1 MIELLFSSLGFGI
14 LILLLLAVVFVVW
27 PLWRYKKSAAS
38 PALDQAEIQARLDEN
53 VRIYREHLA
62 ELENSLASQ
71 AIDDAQFAQLKIEL
85 ERNLLDDEAS
95 LHALQKKTSQY
106 LGVNIV
112 LVFCALILIGGVF
125 FYRYHGSSKDVYIQT
140 LQQEKLQQDY
150 QDMLQNRDP
159 NPARAQQL
167 IVEFEDRLKA
177 KPDNIQY
184 LFLLARA
191 QMEVGNFAEAS
202 KVYQRVLT
210 LDSQSSMIMA
220 ELAQALYLRDG
231 NKITPPVVDLA
242 KSAVTLDP
250 KNTMALGLLGIDG
263 YNRKDYPAAIKYWQ
277 KTVDIS
283 GVDSQGGRALSTGI
297 ERAKQAFVAAGG
309 KLEDLAVKSAYAVK
323 VAVSL
328 GANVKANPDQTLFVY
343 ARAWQ
348 GSPMPLA
355 IARIKV
361 SDLPTTI
368 QLDETMAMSPA
379 SSLANAGDIE
389 LVARISPSGSAKAE
403 VGDWQ
408 AKQGPIA
415 MKALPN
421 QVVLEI
427 NEQVTAESLKP

>member
-1 MIELLFSSLGFGI
+1 MIDLWFGV
-14 LILLLLAVVFVVW
+14 LILLLLASVFVIW
-27 PLWRYKKSAAS
+27 PVWRYKNSATS

-71 AIDDAQFAQLKIEL
+71 AIDDSQFAQLKLEL

-95 LHALQKKTSQY
+95 LHALQKKSSQY
-106 LGVNIV
+106 LGVNLV
-112 LVFCALILIGGVF
+112 LGFCVLLLIGGVF
-125 FYRYHGSSKDVYIQT
+125 FYQYRGSSQDVYIQT

-167 IVEFEDRLKA
+167 IVEFEDRLKD

-191 QMEVGNFAEAS
+191 QMEVGNFAEAA
-202 KVYQRVLT
+202 KAYQRVLT
-210 LDSQSSMIMA
+210 LDSQSPMIMA
-220 ELAQALYLRDG
+220 ELAQAIFLRDG
-231 NKITPPVVDLA
+231 NNITPPVVDLA
-242 KSAVTLDP
+242 KGAVTLDP
-250 KNTMALGLLGIDG
+250 KNTMALGLLGIDA

-283 GVDSQGGRALSTGI
+283 GADSQGGRALSAGI
-297 ERAKQAFVAAGG
+297 EKAKQAFVAEGG
-309 KLEDLAVKSAYAVK
+309 KLEDLVAKSVYAVK
-323 VAVSL
+323 VVVSL
-328 GANVKANPDQTLFVY
+328 GAKVKTNPDQTLFVY

-389 LVARISPSGSAKAE
+389 VIARISPSGSAKAE
-403 VGDWQ
+403 VGDWL
-408 AKQGPIA
+408 AKQGPIS
-415 MKALPN
+415 MKSLPN

-427 NEQVTAESLKP
+427 NTQLTAEPLKP